1 MNVGLGEDRVRGYR
15 SSSASYFTREKAWG
29 LLPLAFPI
37 HVYIAVLYL
46 PHGLDIDWP
55 GFRLPH
61 YQHYNATCV
70 DSVLRL
76 ITHIS
81 RRSTAPN
88 GFHSSASSTRITL
101 GNRDFHRDS

>member
-46 PHGLDIDWP
+46 PHGLDID
-55 GFRLPH
+55 
-61 YQHYNATCV
+61 
-70 DSVLRL
+70 
-76 ITHIS
+76 
-81 RRSTAPN
+81 
-88 GFHSSASSTRITL
+88 
-101 GNRDFHRDS
+101 